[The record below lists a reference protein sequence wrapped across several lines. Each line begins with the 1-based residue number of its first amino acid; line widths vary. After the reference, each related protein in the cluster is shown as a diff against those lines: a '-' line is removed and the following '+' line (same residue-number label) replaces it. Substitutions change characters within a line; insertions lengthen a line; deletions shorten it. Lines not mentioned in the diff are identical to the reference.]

1 MITPGVAAALTPT
14 SVERAPRPE
23 PAPRARGR
31 VRVPRVLL
39 HAAPTRTCPTA
50 TPERAIGPT
59 RATSAP
65 VDRSTRETP
74 QLKTTVRSPL
84 SSTRDSQCQRTAR
97 ASTRDS
103 TSSPARTRSSGV
115 IRWSTRTTSCSMIGP
130 SSRSAVT

>member
-1 MITPGVAAALTPT
+1 MITPGIAASLTPK
-14 SVERAPRPE
+14 SVERTQRTEAT
-23 PAPRARGR
+23 PRARR
-31 VRVPRVLL
+31 RLRVPQVLL
-39 HAAPTRTCPTA
+39 HVPHPHLHLPQRPRLTVPVVAAPVELDA
-50 TPERAIGPT
+50 GA
-59 RATSAP
+59 A
-65 VDRSTRETP
+65 